1 MSSASQ
7 ITVRQE
13 SPDQPDVRALI
24 GALDRHLLNTYS
36 PEANHLL
43 NIDALMA
50 QEVKFFVARDAQGAA
65 VGCGAIRLEDG
76 YAEVK
81 RMYVSPTARGQG
93 IAEMILNALTDAAR
107 TLGIATLRLET
118 GEDLRE
124 AAALYRKHG
133 FREIPAFGEYH
144 ATAESSLCMEKTI
157 HA

>member
-1 MSSASQ
+1 MSAAPT

-13 SPDQPDVRALI
+13 SPDQPEVRALI
-24 GALDRHLLNTYS
+24 AALDKHLLSTYS

-43 NIDALMA
+43 DVTALMEP
-50 QEVKFFVARDAQGAA
+50 EVTFFVARNAMGVA

-81 RMYVSPTARGQG
+81 RMYVTPAARGQG
-93 IAEMILNALTDAAR
+93 IAEKLLSALTDAAR
-107 TLGIATLRLET
+107 ALGLPALRLET
-118 GEDLRE
+118 GEDLKE

-133 FREIPAFGEYH
+133 FREIPAFGEYRL
-144 ATAESSLCMEKTI
+144 TAESSLCMEKTI